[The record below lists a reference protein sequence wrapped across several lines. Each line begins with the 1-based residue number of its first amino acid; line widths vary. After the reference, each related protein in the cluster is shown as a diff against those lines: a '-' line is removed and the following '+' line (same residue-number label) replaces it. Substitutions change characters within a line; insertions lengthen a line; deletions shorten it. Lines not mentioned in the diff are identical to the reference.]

1 MNGLES
7 RNVGAT
13 SSNKDKAFSIPLGVN
28 ASENA
33 TDEFVNESNTDTK
46 SSSSPSPPSLFTPPT
61 ELPTTNVPIVSKS
74 RLSSVIPSLPKPVEG
89 YEEKIA
95 ALNAGAAIPPEPIM
109 MEGRKRY
116 QETEVIT
123 TFDVLIALLFSF
135 LFTLM
140 NIHWNNV
147 ITPVGV
153 GEGWRER
160 KSIDWTFL

>member
-46 SSSSPSPPSLFTPPT
+46 SSSSPSTPSLFTPPT

-74 RLSSVIPSLPKPVEG
+74 RLSSVIPSLPTPVEG

-95 ALNAGAAIPPEPIM
+95 ALNAGAAMPPEPIM

-123 TFDVLIALLFSF
+123 TFDVLTHR
-135 LFTLM
+135 FTLL
-140 NIHWNNV
+140 ISLYLH
-147 ITPVGV
+147 
-153 GEGWRER
+153 EYSLE
-160 KSIDWTFL
+160 